1 MITQNST
8 LKKYYRSIRREL
20 QCPGG
25 TKKLILSQLQQ
36 NIAAFLEESPNAD
49 LAAIHA
55 HFGTPQQIANAYLE
69 ELSAP
74 ELSKKLQLRR
84 KTVAIILAASIS
96 VVAIWG
102 TAVSIAL
109 IGEISSA
116 NGYIEMYP
124 VTVTERNEAK

>member
-84 KTVAIILAASIS
+84 KIVAIILAASIS
-96 VVAIWG
+96 AVAIWG
-102 TAVSIAL
+102 IGVSVALASAVS
-109 IGEISSA
+109 STT
-116 NGYIEMYP
+116 GYIEMYP
-124 VTVTERNEAK
+124 VTVTERNEVK

>member
-55 HFGTPQQIANAYLE
+55 HFGTPRQIANAYLE

-84 KTVAIILAASIS
+84 KIVAIILAASIS

-102 TAVSIAL
+102 IGVGLAL
-109 IGEISSA
+109 IDSYQTS
-116 NGYIEMYP
+116 NPTIE
-124 VTVTERNEAK
+124 TSITEE